1 MGCFSYRGEVFIWKI
16 LSWLCWDPALK
27 KRDPRLAGTGWK
39 TSGLHINAITNLWR
53 NNCIFLICLYESLDG
68 MKNKAGQFSPPLYIY
83 LFNEDVI
90 SVMGR
95 FLFHLPKSGIEYEI
109 PEHFLLM
116 KILNKTT
123 LPNSVLTFNSNFL
136 LLFINVAA
144 LYKIKNTNVFQHVLL
159 SEKQQRRTF
168 VATWFSW
175 IVGNVLNTLLS
186 C

>member
-1 MGCFSYRGEVFIWKI
+1 MFFIPGWSIYLKTI
-16 LSWLCWDPALK
+16 VLAMLRSRLEQAGSPPSWDGMKNIRA
-27 KRDPRLAGTGWK
+27 
-39 TSGLHINAITNLWR
+39 SHNAITNLWR
-53 NNCIFLICLYESLDG
+53 NNCVLLICLYESLDEI
-68 MKNKAGQFSPPLYIY
+68 KNKTGQFSPPLYIDV
-83 LFNEDVI
+83 FNEDMV
-90 SVMGR
+90 SVMGQ
-95 FLFHLPKSGIEYEI
+95 FLSHLPESGIEWEI
-109 PEHFLLM
+109 SKPFLLV